1 MRSDRI
7 GAMQKRWAEKWAEL
21 RTAAAAPASGIG
33 VMLLSIASFI
43 VLLAVVMTVV
53 RVVTG

>member
-1 MRSDRI
+1 
-7 GAMQKRWAEKWAEL
+7 MQKRWAEKWSEL

-33 VMLLSIASFI
+33 VMLLSIAAFI

-53 RVVTG
+53 RVVAAG